1 LQQKK
6 ETAMTQDTQIVLPFT
21 RLCGK
26 NLQADFDGGTVSSD
40 GGVLLFREIEA
51 QVGVIRRFAEAL
63 DDPRDARYTDHR
75 YEELLRQRIFQ
86 MACGYE
92 DANDCTTRRH
102 DPAFKAACGR
112 LPLCDNP
119 LASQPGMSRFE
130 NAPRRTELY
139 RTAQALLDTFVASYQ
154 QAPRSLLL
162 DIDDTAD
169 EVYGAQQ
176 QALFNGYYDCDC
188 YLPLHIYEGQSG
200 KLITSIL
207 RPGRR
212 PRGEEIVSILKRV
225 VGAIRRAWPEAMIL
239 LRGDGHF
246 SAPEVHEWCESQEP
260 EIFYILGQSGN
271 KVLQG
276 KAQGLLQQA
285 QFLYRCR
292 QERYWRKKLQEE
304 CKQQKTKSKGKSY
317 LPENAEYDMITEQ
330 MKVKLYTDF
339 LYQAETWSKPRRI
352 ICKVEVS
359 EKGDNLRFIVTNLQH
374 GRKAYVYETIY
385 CGRGQ
390 MENYIKDHKRFLHS
404 DRLSCHKFEANQFRL
419 FLHSAAYV
427 LMHHLKTKGLH
438 GTAWSRAQFDQIQLR
453 VLKVGARVEEL
464 KTKIRFHF
472 PSSFPLK
479 ALYTKVLANLSGVDL
494 CRSP

>member
-1 LQQKK
+1 
-6 ETAMTQDTQIVLPFT
+6 MTQDTQIVLPFA
-21 RLCGK
+21 RLRGK
-26 NLQADFDGGTVSSD
+26 NLQADFEGGTLSSD
-40 GGVLLFREIEA
+40 GGVLFLREIED
-51 QVGVIRRFAEAL
+51 QVGVIRRFALAL
-63 DDPRDARYTDHR
+63 DDPRDARYTDHS

-86 MACGYE
+86 IACGYE
-92 DANDCTTRRH
+92 DANDCTTLRH
-102 DPAFKAACGR
+102 DPAFKVACGR
-112 LPLCDNP
+112 LPLADDV

-130 NAPRRTELY
+130 NAPRRSELY
-139 RTAQALLDTFVASYQ
+139 RTAQAVFDTFLASYR
-154 QAPRSLLL
+154 QAPQSLLL

-169 EVYGAQQ
+169 EVHGAQQ
-176 QALFNGYYDCDC
+176 QALFNGYYDQYC

-212 PRGEEIVSILKRV
+212 PTGQEVVSILKRV
-225 VGAIRRAWPEAMIL
+225 VGAIRGQWPEVLIL

-246 SAPEVHEWCESQEP
+246 SVPEVHEWCECQEP

-271 KVLQG
+271 KVLQE

-285 QFLYRCR
+285 QFLYRCQ
-292 QERYWRKKLQEE
+292 QERYWRKKFQEE
-304 CKQQKTKSKGKSY
+304 RKQQKSKSKEKIY
-317 LPENAEYDMITEQ
+317 LPENSGHDILTEQ
-330 MKVKLYTDF
+330 MKIKLYTEF
-339 LYQAETWSKPRRI
+339 FYQAETWSKPRRI

-359 EKGDNLRFIVTNLQH
+359 EKGENIRFIVTNLQH
-374 GRKAYVYETIY
+374 CRKAYVYETIY

-427 LMHHLKTKGLH
+427 LMHHLKAKGLQ
-438 GTAWSRAQFDQIQLR
+438 GTVWSRAQFDQIQLR

-479 ALYTKVLANLSGVDL
+479 ALYARVVANLSGVEL

>member
-1 LQQKK
+1 
-6 ETAMTQDTQIVLPFT
+6 MTQDTQIVLPFA

-26 NLQADFDGGTVSSD
+26 HLQADFDGGTLSSD
-40 GGVLLFREIEA
+40 GGVLFLREIED
-51 QVGVIRRFAEAL
+51 QVGIIRRMAGAL

-75 YEELLRQRIFQ
+75 YEEMLRQRIFQ
-86 MACGYE
+86 IACGYE
-92 DANDCTTRRH
+92 DANDCKTLRH
-102 DPAFKAACGR
+102 DPAYKAACGR
-112 LPLCDNP
+112 LPLSDDP
-119 LASQPGMSRFE
+119 LASQPVMSRFE
-130 NAPRRTELY
+130 NAPRRSELY
-139 RTAQALLDTFVASYQ
+139 RTAQVVFDTFVASYQ
-154 QAPRSLLL
+154 QAPQSLLL

-169 EVYGAQQ
+169 EVHGAQQ
-176 QALFNGYYDCDC
+176 QSLFNGYYDHYC

-212 PRGEEIVSILKRV
+212 PTGQEIVSILKRV
-225 VGAIRRAWPEAMIL
+225 IRAIRREWPEVLIL

-246 SAPEVHEWCESQEP
+246 SAPEVHEWCERQVP

-271 KVLQG
+271 KVLKE

-285 QFLYRCR
+285 QFLYRCQ
-292 QERYWRKKLQEE
+292 QERYWRKKFQEE
-304 CKQQKTKSKGKSY
+304 RKQRKSKSKGESN
-317 LPENAEYDMITEQ
+317 LPERSRDDMLTEQ
-330 MKVKLYTDF
+330 MKVKLYTEF
-339 LYQAETWSKPRRI
+339 FYQAETWSKPRRI
-352 ICKVEVS
+352 ICKVEVA
-359 EKGDNLRFIVTNLQH
+359 EKGENIRFIVTNLQH
-374 GRKAYVYETIY
+374 SRKAYIYETIY

-427 LMHHLKTKGLH
+427 LMHHLKTKGLQ

-479 ALYTKVLANLSGVDL
+479 ALYARVVANLSGVDL

>member
-1 LQQKK
+1 
-6 ETAMTQDTQIVLPFT
+6 MTQDTQMVLPFA
-21 RLCGK
+21 RLSGK
-26 NLQADFDGGTVSSD
+26 NLQADFDGGMLSSD
-40 GGVLLFREIEA
+40 GGVLFFREIEA
-51 QVGVIRRFAEAL
+51 QVGIIRRYAAAL
-63 DDPRDARYTDHR
+63 DDPRDPRYTDHS
-75 YEELLRQRIFQ
+75 YEELLSQRIFQ
-86 MACGYE
+86 IACGYE
-92 DANDCTTRRH
+92 DANDCNTLRH

-112 LPLCDNP
+112 LPLSDDP

-130 NAPRRTELY
+130 NAARRSELY
-139 RTAQALLDTFVASYQ
+139 RMAQAMFDTFAASYE
-154 QAPRSLLL
+154 PPPKSILL

-169 EVYGAQQ
+169 AVHGAQQ
-176 QALFNGYYDCDC
+176 QSLFNGYYDSYC

-200 KLITSIL
+200 KLITTIL

-212 PRGEEIVSILKRV
+212 PTGEEIVSILKRV
-225 VGAIRRAWPEAMIL
+225 VGAIRRKWPEVLIL

-246 SAPEVHEWCESQEP
+246 SAPEVHEWCERQEP
-260 EIFYILGQSGN
+260 AIFYILGQGGN
-271 KVLQG
+271 KVLQE
-276 KAQGLLQQA
+276 KASGILQQA
-285 QFLYRCR
+285 QLLYRLR
-292 QERYWRKKLQEE
+292 KERYRRKKQQEE
-304 CKQQKTKSKGKSY
+304 CKQQKSKLKKQSH
-317 LPENAEYDMITEQ
+317 LSASSENEVDTEQ
-330 MKVKLYTDF
+330 LKVKLYTEF

-359 EKGDNLRFIVTNLQH
+359 EKGDNIRFVVTNLH
-374 GRKAYVYETIY
+374 HTRKAYVYETIY

-427 LMHHLKTKGLH
+427 LMHHLRAIGLQ
-438 GTAWSRAQFDQIQLR
+438 GSDWSRAQFDQIQLR
-453 VLKVGARVEEL
+453 MLKVGARVEEL

-479 ALYTKVLANLSGVDL
+479 AVYARVLANLCGIEP